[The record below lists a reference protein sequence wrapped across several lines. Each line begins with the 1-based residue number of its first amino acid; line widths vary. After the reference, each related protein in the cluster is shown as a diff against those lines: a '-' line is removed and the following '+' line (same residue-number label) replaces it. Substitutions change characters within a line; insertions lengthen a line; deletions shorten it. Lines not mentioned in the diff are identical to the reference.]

1 MHCCTLYT
9 TPACLPACL
18 RCPLL
23 TSVHCS
29 LLLLALLLLLL
40 QYLVIRNVM
49 DADWLAA
56 ANAVIAPAPEPTS
69 TPTPS
74 TVDVGGGAES
84 ASSSASSSSSAA
96 GHASAPPAPPVE
108 RFEIPMDEIIQTTTP
123 PSDCSPTIAA
133 INATRETRIRSPYE
147 LPGGLGDPLRKM
159 IDCDAVNQVRRAKT
173 NERKEKA
180 MPTSLVLGSQL
191 PCVICKDRLGTDA
204 NKKEFT
210 RQLKRWLSFVSRA
223 RTCTQSCSVSVG
235 SSGPASQ

>member
-1 MHCCTLYT
+1 MLVVLAAAARTSMACTAVHCTLRL
-9 TPACLPACL
+9 PACLPACL

-23 TSVHCS
+23 TCVLCS

-84 ASSSASSSSSAA
+84 ASSSASSSAAAAA

-133 INATRETRIRSPYE
+133 INSTRETRIRSPYE
-147 LPGGLGDPLRKM
+147 LPGGLGDPFRKM

-180 MPTSLVLGSQL
+180 MRTSLVFL
-191 PCVICKDRLGTDA
+191 V
-204 NKKEFT
+204 
-210 RQLKRWLSFVSRA
+210 LKSLV
-223 RTCTQSCSVSVG
+223 
-235 SSGPASQ
+235 

>member
-1 MHCCTLYT
+1 MLVVLAAAARTSMACTAVHCTLRL
-9 TPACLPACL
+9 PACLPACL

-23 TSVHCS
+23 TCVLCS
-29 LLLLALLLLLL
+29 LLLLALLLLLLLLL

-56 ANAVIAPAPEPTS
+56 ANAVIAPAPEK

-147 LPGGLGDPLRKM
+147 LPGGLGDPFRKM

-180 MPTSLVLGSQL
+180 MRTSLVFL
-191 PCVICKDRLGTDA
+191 V
-204 NKKEFT
+204 
-210 RQLKRWLSFVSRA
+210 LKSLV
-223 RTCTQSCSVSVG
+223 
-235 SSGPASQ
+235 